1 MANLSVIEFK
11 IHKMKRILI
20 TWCVYFVVV
29 FPLIS
34 EQKVLEWLEK
44 NVVPM
49 QSVEAETDLDD
60 LIGLKEF

>member
-20 TWCVYFVVV
+20 TWCVYFVFV